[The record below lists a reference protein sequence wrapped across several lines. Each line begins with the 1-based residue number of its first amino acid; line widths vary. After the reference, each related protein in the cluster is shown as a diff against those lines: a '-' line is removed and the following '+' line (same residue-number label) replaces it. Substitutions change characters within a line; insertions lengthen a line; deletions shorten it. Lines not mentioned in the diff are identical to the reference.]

1 MSENE
6 KTAGE
11 QLAEIAARIPEASA
25 AYLVGVARGMERV
38 LEERGEV
45 VKDDADNALC
55 PLSGVCCHQSA
66 LSLVLHQAPKC
77 LRLNSAGGT
86 SSANLHPARAW
97 NNLSCFFA

>member
-11 QLAEIAARIPEASA
+11 QLAAIAARIPEANA

-45 VKDDADNALC
+45 VKDDADNH
-55 PLSGVCCHQSA
+55 S
-66 LSLVLHQAPKC
+66 
-77 LRLNSAGGT
+77 
-86 SSANLHPARAW
+86 
-97 NNLSCFFA
+97 